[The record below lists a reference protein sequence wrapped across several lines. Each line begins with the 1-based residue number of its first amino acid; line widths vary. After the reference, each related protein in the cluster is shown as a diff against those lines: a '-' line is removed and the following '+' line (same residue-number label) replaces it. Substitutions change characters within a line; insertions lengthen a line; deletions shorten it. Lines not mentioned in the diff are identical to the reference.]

1 MSLSPISKQIILI
14 VDDKTANLG
23 VLFDFLA
30 ESGFKVLVAQ
40 SGESALKK
48 VLHTL
53 PDIILLDV
61 LMPGIDGFET
71 CRRLK
76 ANESTKDIPV
86 IFMTAL
92 SDTVDKVT
100 GLNLGAVDYITK
112 PFQHEEVLARI
123 NTHIRLSLLSKTLQ
137 EQNLR
142 LEQEIL
148 ERKQIEAALQQAKE
162 VAEAATRAKSSFLAN
177 MSHEIR
183 TPMNA
188 IIGMTGLVLDTN
200 LTPLQR
206 DFVETI
212 RSSSDELLT
221 IINDILDFSKI
232 ESGKLDLEE
241 QPFSIVNCIEGA
253 LDLVANKAA
262 SKDLELAYLCD
273 PQCPTTIVGDITRLR
288 QILVN
293 LLNNAVKFTES
304 GEVIVS
310 VTARPLSAEEQGS
323 RYEIRFAV
331 KDTGIGIPPDRMD
344 RLFKSFSQVDTST
357 TRQYGGTGL
366 GLAISKRL
374 SEIMGGSIGIESQVG
389 VGSTFY
395 FTIVATSAPD
405 TEPTQV
411 DDIPNQLEGKYLLIV
426 DDNLTNRKILAMQA
440 QSWGMIPQATPTGEE
455 ALEWLERTEKFD
467 LAILDMQMPGMD
479 GITLAS
485 KIRQN
490 PKYEKLPLVMLT
502 SMGKPEAKNVEVDFA
517 AILNKPTKQSKLF
530 NTLQEIFIKQPTKPK
545 PSRPSVSQVN
555 QNLASQVPLR
565 ILLAEDNPV
574 NQKVAM
580 HILKRM
586 GYRADVAANGKEV
599 IEALHRQPYDAI
611 LMDVQMPEMDGL
623 EATRYICNNWEL
635 SQRPR
640 IIAMTA
646 NAMQGDK
653 EICLEAGMD
662 DYISKPIRIDALVEA
677 LSKCQPSSTSP

>member
-1 MSLSPISKQIILI
+1 
-14 VDDKTANLG
+14 
-23 VLFDFLA
+23 
-30 ESGFKVLVAQ
+30 
-40 SGESALKK
+40 
-48 VLHTL
+48 
-53 PDIILLDV
+53 
-61 LMPGIDGFET
+61 
-71 CRRLK
+71 
-76 ANESTKDIPV
+76 
-86 IFMTAL
+86 
-92 SDTVDKVT
+92 
-100 GLNLGAVDYITK
+100 
-112 PFQHEEVLARI
+112 
-123 NTHIRLSLLSKTLQ
+123 
-137 EQNLR
+137 
-142 LEQEIL
+142 
-148 ERKQIEAALQQAKE
+148 
-162 VAEAATRAKSSFLAN
+162 
-177 MSHEIR
+177 
-183 TPMNA
+183 
-188 IIGMTGLVLDTN
+188 
-200 LTPLQR
+200 
-206 DFVETI
+206 
-212 RSSSDELLT
+212 
-221 IINDILDFSKI
+221 
-232 ESGKLDLEE
+232 
-241 QPFSIVNCIEGA
+241 
-253 LDLVANKAA
+253 
-262 SKDLELAYLCD
+262 
-273 PQCPTTIVGDITRLR
+273 
-288 QILVN
+288 
-293 LLNNAVKFTES
+293 
-304 GEVIVS
+304 
-310 VTARPLSAEEQGS
+310 
-323 RYEIRFAV
+323 
-331 KDTGIGIPPDRMD
+331 
-344 RLFKSFSQVDTST
+344 
-357 TRQYGGTGL
+357 
-366 GLAISKRL
+366 
-374 SEIMGGSIGIESQVG
+374 
-389 VGSTFY
+389 
-395 FTIVATSAPD
+395 
-405 TEPTQV
+405 
-411 DDIPNQLEGKYLLIV
+411 
-426 DDNLTNRKILAMQA
+426 
-440 QSWGMIPQATPTGEE
+440 
-455 ALEWLERTEKFD
+455 
-467 LAILDMQMPGMD
+467 MQMPGMD